1 MLNQGERK
9 LEGEWKKKNE
19 KSKVIKDKYA
29 LKRR

>member
-9 LEGEWKKKNE
+9 LEGEWKKKSE
-19 KSKVIKDKYA
+19 KSKVIKEKYS

>member
-9 LEGEWKKKNE
+9 LEGDWKKKNE
-19 KSKVIKDKYA
+19 KSKVKKEKYS